1 MSISVSQCQ
10 MSISVSTQECPN
22 SDTGVSTTHLITT
35 QLMSISEYRKIHDIH
50 KKPAM
55 KLLSMLCLWGI
66 SQSPKVSNKFEKDY
80 SKISSSLAG
89 LRSPIHW
96 ASYVSVRKTKPLQPN
111 IASFILLLGFYSYD
125 GVNASTFSRNKILKF
140 IHRRFRGTKYIFC
153 CFSPQYVSKMTQF
166 SLSLQKSLL
175 A

>member
-1 MSISVSQCQ
+1 MS
-10 MSISVSTQECPN
+10 
-22 SDTGVSTTHLITT
+22 L
-35 QLMSISEYRKIHDIH
+35 SEYRKIHDTL
-50 KKPAM
+50 KKPAK
-55 KLLSMLCLWGI
+55 KLFSMLCLRGI

-89 LRSPIHW
+89 LRSPIHCT
-96 ASYVSVRKTKPLQPN
+96 SYVFIRKTKPLQPK

-125 GVNASTFSRNKILKF
+125 GVNTSTFSRNKILKL